1 MEFETQQKTV
11 SWLLTIHPSFM
22 VHWYM
27 DGWMD
32 GCMEGW
38 QKGIQ
43 SPFAEGAEAAA
54 AALPPPQRNFACMAC
69 NWWISSRLERT
80 AMFLFFSFSFFFS
93 PLSLQ
98 LTALAEMGRVK
109 CRNKT

>member
-1 MEFETQQKTV
+1 
-11 SWLLTIHPSFM
+11 
-22 VHWYM
+22 M
-27 DGWMD
+27 DGW
-32 GCMEGW
+32 MEGW

-43 SPFAEGAEAAA
+43 FPFAEGAEAATA
-54 AALPPPQRNFACMAC
+54 PPPPQRNFACMAC

-80 AMFLFFSFSFFFS
+80 TMFLFLFFSFFS

-109 CRNKT
+109 CRKKT

>member
-1 MEFETQQKTV
+1 
-11 SWLLTIHPSFM
+11 
-22 VHWYM
+22 M

-32 GCMEGW
+32 GW

-43 SPFAEGAEAAA
+43 CPFAEGAEAASA
-54 AALPPPQRNFACMAC
+54 PPPQRNFACMAC

-80 AMFLFFSFSFFFS
+80 AMFLFLPLFFLS